1 MLEPL
6 ADDFENTIG
15 IDGVGEHLAELLFRL
30 QCIHLLETRPF
41 LRLGIPDE
49 GYELVSVY
57 GVLVIIYPITLG
69 VATFLGYEEG
79 FNVGFETLFL
89 GIVYTHAGT
98 SFFPVTNS

>member
-6 ADDFENTIG
+6 ADDFEHTIG

-30 QCIHLLETRPF
+30 QGIHLLETRPF
-41 LRLGIPDE
+41 LRLGFFDE
-49 GYELVSVY
+49 CDELISVY
-57 GVLVIIYPITLG
+57 GVQVIVYAITLG

-79 FNVGFETLFL
+79 FDVGLEPSFL
-89 GIVYTHAGT
+89 SVVDTHAGT